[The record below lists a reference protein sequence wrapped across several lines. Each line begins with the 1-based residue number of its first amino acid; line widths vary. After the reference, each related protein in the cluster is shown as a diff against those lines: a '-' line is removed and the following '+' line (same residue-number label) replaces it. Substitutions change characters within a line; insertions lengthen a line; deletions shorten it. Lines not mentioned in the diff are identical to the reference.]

1 MPLQLGEI
9 VPGAIAYFN
18 AQTLNADGRVSKSGD
33 PVTRPGAGNQ
43 FVCYKTHGTS
53 SFWAPLTATARPERL
68 CIEAA
73 WVANGYGPLAAGNVY
88 LQDGKNTY
96 AGANRAFV
104 DAAAGESVFNG
115 GRPALSAAGVAAILA
130 VVFERGGQ
138 S

>member
-1 MPLQLGEI
+1 MPLQIGEI
-9 VPGAIAYFN
+9 VLGAIAYFD
-18 AQTLNADGRVSKSGD
+18 AQALNADGRVSKSGD
-33 PVTRPGAGNQ
+33 SVTRPGPGNQ
-43 FVCYKTHGTS
+43 FVCYKADGAI

-96 AGANRAFV
+96 AGVNQAFV
-104 DAAAGESVFNG
+104 DASAGESVFNG
-115 GRPALSAAGVAAILA
+115 GRPTLSAAGVAA
-130 VVFERGGQ
+130 VVEVVAQRGGQ